1 MWLFNFPPKKVLK
14 EKHDFAATDAWL
26 AHLQQAAV
34 RLNNGWSG
42 SFVSAD
48 GLVMTNHHV
57 GADAL
62 QKLSTKDRDLLRTSF
77 HAKTRDE
84 ELKCPDSE
92 LNVLVSIE
100 DVTERV
106 NAAVKAAADP
116 RVTRVV
122 LCTPDKD
129 LAQYLNRKAPPVD
142 FSKYFAAAVFIGL
155 RQTGGYAV
163 EFLPPESDGKTAK
176 VPYRI
181 KSPGKGGFVTQ
192 AFTTAYAIQLYTRP
206 GLPIQVEEKK

>member
-1 MWLFNFPPKKVLK
+1 MKRTASAVLAVLLSAAGAPAPAHALGKFPPKK
-14 EKHDFAATDAWL
+14 E
-26 AHLQQAAV
+26 AAV
-34 RLNNGWSG
+34 NGSAKIAVADVSPNFWKGPHSASNAPAAFTAETAEDWS
-42 SFVSAD
+42 
-48 GLVMTNHHV
+48 
-57 GADAL
+57 
-62 QKLSTKDRDLLRTSF
+62 KLWT
-77 HAKTRDE
+77 
-84 ELKCPDSE
+84 
-92 LNVLVSIE
+92 
-100 DVTERV
+100 
-106 NAAVKAAADP
+106 
-116 RVTRVV
+116 
-122 LCTPDKD
+122 
-129 LAQYLNRKAPPVD
+129 QYLNRKAPPVD